1 MIIFYNKPNTLT
13 LPYKVKK
20 KQELFRFIP
29 GINHISKET
38 WLAIVN
44 AAGNDM
50 DYYKTLLKVFQPKID
65 VETKQE
71 IGEEEN
77 KVDISGLKV
86 SEMSELIE
94 NTMEKE
100 SLEEYY
106 ELEKKRDKPRTSI
119 TRLLKQKLEEI
130 SEVETALKIKEKS

>member
-13 LPYKVKK
+13 LPYKLKK
-20 KQELFRFIP
+20 RQELFKFIP
-29 GINHISKET
+29 GINHISKEI

-44 AAGNDM
+44 AAGDDM
-50 DYYKTLLKVFQPKID
+50 DYYKTLLKIFQPKID
-65 VETKQE
+65 IETKEE

-77 KVDISGLKV
+77 KVDISGLRV

-100 SLEEYY
+100 KLEEYY
-106 ELEKKRDKPRTSI
+106 ELERQRSKSRTSI
-119 TRLLKQKLEEI
+119 IRLLKQKLGEI
-130 SEVETALKIKEKS
+130 SEVEAALKKKEKK